1 MNDPGKQAARGAA
14 CGGPGRERTAAGA
27 ISGSLAPLALG
38 PGSVDDG
45 SVSAVLVWRFG
56 REYRRSGYE
65 PRAVHHVE
73 HRATRAVGVAML
85 ASAAYIVVQSGRSLL
100 APKHPG
106 QRAVGPALLVLPSW
120 SPTRS

>member
-1 MNDPGKQAARGAA
+1 VNDPGKQAARGAA
-14 CGGPGRERTAAGA
+14 CGGLGHERAAVGA

-65 PRAVHHVE
+65 SRAVHHVE
-73 HRATRAVGVAML
+73 HRGTRAVGVAML
-85 ASAAYIVVQSGRSLL
+85 ASGAYIVVQSGRSLL
-100 APKHPG
+100 APNIRGREP
-106 QRAVGPALLVLPSW
+106 
-120 SPTRS
+120 